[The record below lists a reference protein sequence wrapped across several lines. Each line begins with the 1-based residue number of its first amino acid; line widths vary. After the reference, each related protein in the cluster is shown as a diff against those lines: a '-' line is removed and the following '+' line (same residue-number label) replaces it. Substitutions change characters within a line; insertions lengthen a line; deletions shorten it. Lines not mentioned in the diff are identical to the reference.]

1 MDISAYNA
9 YVLYKM
15 QPPVRGKD
23 SSSRALFKFLCALG
37 EELTKPN
44 TQLIAQY
51 PKGLS
56 LTTMDTIKVFVI
68 HITNQKIQRL
78 DEPAQKNHN
87 ILSQKP

>member
-1 MDISAYNA
+1 
-9 YVLYKM
+9 M
-15 QPPVRGKD
+15 QPSVRGKD
-23 SSSRALFKFLCALG
+23 GSSLALFKFLCALG

-78 DEPAQKNHN
+78 DEPTQRNHN
-87 ILSQKP
+87 IVPQKL